1 MGRNHYIRRK
11 RCERDSCL
19 GCRIRRRESRNRSV
33 GEWLLQSA
41 EDPEN
46 PSLVSEIREKYQIK
60 ISGNKATIGE
70 LMKEEMSTSLAQE
83 LAFAEEIYALSKNL
97 KLPLKSSL
105 CTFKPFLEE
114 VRQLRVGGRILHA
127 PMDYATKHP
136 YCYLQISLWHSGY
149 YGVITREKTAYRTT
163 LTLLDTLRTYSS

>member
-1 MGRNHYIRRK
+1 M
-11 RCERDSCL
+11 
-19 GCRIRRRESRNRSV
+19 
-33 GEWLLQSA
+33 
-41 EDPEN
+41 
-46 PSLVSEIREKYQIK
+46 SEIREKYQIK

-136 YCYLQISLWHSGY
+136 YCYLQISL
-149 YGVITREKTAYRTT
+149 
-163 LTLLDTLRTYSS
+163 